1 MQYIDKSVHREEGN
15 RITLQY
21 LEDIKIEDEQ
31 RYPVDYNNSFRNLP
45 DKENSYYKQMTD
57 ILLVNQRYYCCY
69 CMRRLTGNK
78 DITLEH
84 IIPQN
89 VDKSRI
95 SYYQRDEVSELKD
108 NIVLS
113 EDFSHTPNP
122 SLEKLPHTVAYDNL
136 SISCKGELPK
146 RKHSKD
152 VIKDG
157 QCCNNAR
164 GNEDLFPIYLLDN
177 SNLIVYH
184 KSGKVLEGSD
194 EYWQEDVRKV
204 ISKAKLN
211 CPTLQDIRLLWFILK
226 DNAMEEICSLG
237 KEKDTRLDLIRDALF
252 LTSLPDEKIDNLLTK
267 FEKEDYWNTFLLYD
281 WFHSVIWDEA

>member
-1 MQYIDKSVHREEGN
+1 MQHIDKSVHREEGN
-15 RITLQY
+15 SITLRY
-21 LEDIKIEDEQ
+21 LESIKIEDEQ

-45 DKENSYYKQMTD
+45 DKENSYYKQMID

-89 VDKSRI
+89 VDKSKI
-95 SYYQRDEVSELKD
+95 SYYQRDEVSELND

-113 EDFSHTPNP
+113 EDFSHTSNP
-122 SLEKLPHTVAYDNL
+122 SLDKLPHTVAYDNL
-136 SISCKGELPK
+136 SVSCKGEFPK
-146 RKHSKD
+146 RKHSLD
-152 VIKDG
+152 VIQDG

-164 GNEDLFPIYLLDN
+164 GNEEIFPIYLLNN
-177 SNLIVYH
+177 SNLIVYL

-194 EYWQEDVRKV
+194 EYWQEDVRKF

-211 CPTLQDIRLLWFILK
+211 CSTLQDIRLLWFILK

-252 LTSLPDEKIDNLLTK
+252 LTSLSDEKIDNLLAK

-281 WFHSVIWDEA
+281 WFHSIAWDEA